1 MAENKYTKRRLEL
14 KKNLY
19 KLLKDREPDGIPKA
33 HLWNTYSSKVG
44 KISAEFYGVR
54 KMHKFLEEFDDMIKE
69 VMDKGRPT
77 IQLKDGYVP
86 EGEKPSE
93 VQIDRVSSSESEDV
107 SAQVKE
113 KVIQKPVGSNKE
125 RENSGARGNTKKELS
140 REEVYIDLVIQVIR
154 L

>member
-19 KLLKDREPDGIPKA
+19 KLLKEREPDGIPKA

-44 KISAEFYGVR
+44 KISAEFYGVK
-54 KMHKFLEEFDDMIKE
+54 KMHKFLEVFDDMIKE
-69 VMDKGRPT
+69 VMVKGRPT

-93 VQIDRVSSSESEDV
+93 VQIDRVSSSESEEV
-107 SAQVKE
+107 STRGKE
-113 KVIQKPVGSNKE
+113 KPAIQKPEGSNKE
-125 RENSGARGNTKKELS
+125 RGSSGERGNTQKESS
-140 REEVYIDLVIQVIR
+140 REEV
-154 L
+154 